1 MRTKDEIMDY
11 IGMTKEYNPH
21 GGQTLDIKEIALIEV
36 LIDIRDSIS
45 EQAAKFGIIETIFAK
60 LHEAGIDLH

>member
-1 MRTKDEIMDY
+1 MDY

-36 LIDIRDSIS
+36 LVDIRD
-45 EQAAKFGIIETIFAK
+45 AFLDTRKVLCGIYDHLIMDK
-60 LHEAGIDLH
+60 